1 MHTHCQGTKDLGYFS
16 WSELFWKL
24 FSAFHL
30 SGISINSAAL
40 VREGQI
46 TLQSLPPFGH
56 LGLPLVKCSA
66 GATECKAAGLVPN
79 LCQHVPGMPYCMLLF
94 DGCTNKRGADRNLH
108 HHQTEGTG
116 DAKWYW
122 LRNFHTNQTHAQ
134 IHSVGQCLW
143 WYYFTFHSSILLFT
157 AHRVSKDTEMPCL
170 LLKNTPCMRHLC
182 AESNHSCQC
191 M

>member
-1 MHTHCQGTKDLGYFS
+1 MESDISLWKHNHIIFYLPCTHCQGTKDLGYFS

-30 SGISINSAAL
+30 SGISISSAAL
-40 VREGQI
+40 VRKGQI

-66 GATECKAAGLVPN
+66 GATECEAAGLVPN

-108 HHQTEGTG
+108 HHQGEGTG

-122 LRNFHTNQTHAQ
+122 LRHFHANQTRAQ
-134 IHSVGQCLW
+134 LYSFGQCLW
-143 WYYFTFHSSILLFT
+143 WSWKIKYCILYCSKYFSEL
-157 AHRVSKDTEMPCL
+157 HRVSKGT
-170 LLKNTPCMRHLC
+170 
-182 AESNHSCQC
+182 
-191 M
+191 